1 MVHCDIIELLLE
13 NNADIEAVID
23 EFVSTSICAAVM
35 NNQGKVVEMVIAK
48 CVNWNTFTNHPPST
62 PPSTQFKT
70 PLQLAETVGLTGV
83 VKILEIANKRRR
95 RKEGV
100 SKKEERGSE
109 II

>member
-1 MVHCDIIELLLE
+1 VAHCDVIELLLE
-13 NNADIEAVID
+13 NGAYIEAVID
-23 EFVSTSICAAVM
+23 EFKYTSICAAVM

-48 CVNWNTFTNHPPST
+48 GANWNTLTNH

>member
-62 PPSTQFKT
+62 QFQT
-70 PLQLAETVGLTGV
+70 PLQLAEMAGLTGV
-83 VKILEIANKRRR
+83 VKILEIANKRRSIKKG
-95 RKEGV
+95 RKR
-100 SKKEERGSE
+100 KRNY
-109 II
+109 